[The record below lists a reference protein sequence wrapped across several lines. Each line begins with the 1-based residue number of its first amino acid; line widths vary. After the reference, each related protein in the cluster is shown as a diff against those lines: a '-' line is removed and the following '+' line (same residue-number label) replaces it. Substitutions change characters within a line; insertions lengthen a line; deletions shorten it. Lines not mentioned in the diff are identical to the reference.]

1 MLSFDPQVS
10 ETTMKIIPPVPI
22 TYLQEAR
29 CSSHASN
36 KTTYCSK
43 LNAVGDMKIQLPS
56 VKPDLKEVYKTVK
69 QCHSY
74 SSVFVGVCWKIQV
87 F

>member
-1 MLSFDPQVS
+1 MLSFDPQLS
-10 ETTMKIIPPVPI
+10 ETAMKIIPPVPI

-43 LNAVGDMKIQLPS
+43 LNAEGDMKIQLPS
-56 VKPDLKEVYKTVK
+56 VKPYLKEIYKSVK
-69 QCHSY
+69 KKCHSY
-74 SSVFVGVCWKIQV
+74 SSVCVWGGVGK
-87 F
+87 